1 MEVKV
6 YYQNTPLA
14 TYSGDTTEKI
24 MDQIGEHLHSLLSQT
39 GKQLGNAAGYILED
53 VYAESDPEKE
63 DTAWLH
69 ILLQGSD
76 ELINYDATD
85 DEHMEEIA
93 LKICGLSKEDLPERY
108 YYELGKD
115 IFDPFDKKWL
125 DNPVVSVGILTCM
138 LDQLVID
145 ESRRTGKKY
154 YDLPSQITDR
164 KYPNLKTVDLKIY
177 LAQLMFYFSQSRVKQ
192 MEKNK
197 KIFQR
202 IDELL
207 AALAGKNISAADD
220 ANVILYYYKTKG
232 YFEKFNKITA
242 LKKYRE
248 ESGKTQSEVAQAVGI
263 SLRQYK
269 RYESTDSALPC
280 AKKAVIEKV
289 AETVGVTVDDIIFR
303 DLIVLA

>member
-14 TYSGDTTEKI
+14 TYSGDTTGKI

-53 VYAESDPEKE
+53 VYAESDPEE
-63 DTAWLH
+63 EGTAWLH
-69 ILLQGSD
+69 VFLHGSD

-85 DEHMEEIA
+85 DEHRKEIT
-93 LKICGLSKEDLPERY
+93 LKICGLSKEDFPERY
-108 YYELGKD
+108 HYELGKD

-125 DNPVVSVGILTCM
+125 DNPAVSVGILTYM

-145 ESRRTGKKY
+145 ESRRTGKEY
-154 YDLPSQITDR
+154 PLPSQITDR

-207 AALAGKNISAADD
+207 AALAGKIFLLLMMQMSYYIITKQKG
-220 ANVILYYYKTKG
+220 ILKNLTK
-232 YFEKFNKITA
+232 
-242 LKKYRE
+242 
-248 ESGKTQSEVAQAVGI
+248 
-263 SLRQYK
+263 
-269 RYESTDSALPC
+269 LPH
-280 AKKAVIEKV
+280 
-289 AETVGVTVDDIIFR
+289 
-303 DLIVLA
+303 